1 MKLRL
6 ALLATMGVVV
16 GLSACGD
23 PLALKATDP
32 TSVDTLSVYALTGT
46 PPSYPSALSI
56 VVRQVVRVDGFGSFD
71 VAFDI
76 NDANN
81 AVIYPVRLVV
91 SSPGGFRPVG
101 LQKVAGTF
109 DDVTEAPRT
118 GYQIDSALVVS
129 PGEVVVLQSP
139 HNGKGDF
146 CYYQVSPNLY
156 AKITVDSINLGARTI
171 KFRMGFD
178 PNCGFRSFA
187 SGIPTS

>member
-16 GLSACGD
+16 GLSACSD
-23 PLALKATDP
+23 PLALKATFP

-56 VVRQVVRVDGFGSFD
+56 VARQVVRVDGFGSFD

-76 NDANN
+76 NGANN

-91 SSPGGFRPVG
+91 SSLAGFRPVG
-101 LQKVAGTF
+101 MQKVAGTF

-139 HNGKGDF
+139 HQGDYCQF
-146 CYYQVSPNLY
+146 QLSPNLY
-156 AKITVDSINLGARTI
+156 AKITVDSIDLAARAI